1 MRILI
6 IEEDPRLAGGIQDIL
21 RQNWFESDICTD
33 GASGGYLVDE
43 DAYDAVIIDGG
54 LTEADGAAII
64 KQARARGCQVP
75 VLMLTGK
82 SQVEAVIAGLESGAD
97 YCLEKPFD
105 SQELVAV
112 VRSIVRRRGEILPEC
127 LTYQDLTLDQSTYC
141 LKTGAESIQL
151 GRKEYEIMRILM
163 LNKEIVVS
171 KEAILERV
179 WGAGSDAADNIV
191 ETYIS
196 FLRKKLQTLKTN
208 VSIVT
213 MRHFGYRMT
222 AGEARGGR

>member
-75 VLMLTGK
+75 VLMLTAQ
-82 SQVEAVIAGLESGAD
+82 SQVEAVIGGLESGAD

-105 SQELVAV
+105 SQ
-112 VRSIVRRRGEILPEC
+112 IL
-127 LTYQDLTLDQSTYC
+127 QNQ
-141 LKTGAESIQL
+141 Q
-151 GRKEYEIMRILM
+151 
-163 LNKEIVVS
+163 
-171 KEAILERV
+171 
-179 WGAGSDAADNIV
+179 
-191 ETYIS
+191 
-196 FLRKKLQTLKTN
+196 
-208 VSIVT
+208 
-213 MRHFGYRMT
+213 
-222 AGEARGGR
+222 